1 MSDTPVRYPPIP
13 YGRGNFRSV
22 RLDRCLYVDKT
33 RFIRILEQERFVFFI
48 RPRRFGKTLWLTML
62 NAYYNR
68 TQAKDFDAVFA
79 GTDIGRE
86 PTGNRS
92 RYVVLYLDFSAFK
105 QALPTLEE
113 SFDEHCTLHVDHALR
128 RNRDLFDED
137 AARTILAPPSINGK
151 LQALFLYAIDHDIP
165 LYVLIDE
172 YDNFANTILAHRGAE
187 AYHSFTHGE
196 GFFRNFFGTL
206 KAGTAESGAI
216 ERLFVTGV
224 SPITMDD
231 VTSGFNIGA
240 NVSLRPGF
248 NEVLGFTEA
257 EVRDMLRM
265 YRDRGAIDQDPDAV
279 LDLMREWYDGY
290 RFAEEAGPDIYNT
303 DMVLYYLRESIANGT
318 PPRELIDSNIR
329 IDYGKLRHLL
339 LVNRQASARQRHED
353 ARQEDV
359 PAYVPTGEAE
369 LNGNFD
375 LLRQVVAE
383 ERVDVHIRDS
393 FPLKRLTERESFLS
407 LLHYFGLL
415 SIRAMVEGRPRLGIP
430 NQTVKRLLFGH
441 LREAFEDI
449 GAFTADLYALEQRI
463 HEMAYRGAWRPV
475 FDHLADAVARQTG
488 GARLHRGGEGAAR
501 VPGRL
506 PGDHGAF
513 RVPLRARARRGLC
526 RHLPGAEPGELRGH
540 APRLRGRAQ
549 VRQARRA
556 AGAGDRGG
564 GGGGGDAA
572 PPLPVRRNAGAGVS
586 HGAVH
591 RSGAGVPRLGAGA
604 GGGRRCAAEGK
615 LKASVPSNFR
625 QRPGHGDVAGIS
637 SAEVEDPQAG
647 FGAIVRFAGLD
658 WDGARLARAVA
669 HAAFHRLRAQEEE
682 SGFADKQPTAPSFFR
697 AGVAGSWRSVLSA
710 RQVRALVDTHGT
722 IMERLGY
729 LREAEAFLASRGS
742 AGAPAA

>member
-1 MSDTPVRYPPIP
+1 MERTVSDTPVRYPPIP

-33 RFIRILEQERFVFFI
+33 RFIRTLEQERFVFFI

-62 NAYYNR
+62 NAYYDR
-68 TQAKDFDAVFA
+68 TQAEDFDAVFA

-92 RYVVLYLDFSAFK
+92 RYVTLYFDFSAFK

-279 LDLMREWYDGY
+279 LDLMHEWYDGY

-339 LVNRQASARQRHED
+339 LVNRQASARQRHEG

-415 SIRAMVEGRPRLGIP
+415 SIRATVEGRPRLGIP

-488 GARLHRGGEGAAR
+488 VRDYIAGEKVLQGFLAAYLGTTGHFVFHSER
-501 VPGRL
+501 
-506 PGDHGAF
+506 
-513 RVPLRARARRGLC
+513 
-526 RHLPGAEPGELRGH
+526 EL
-540 APRLRGRAQ
+540 
-549 VRQARRA
+549 
-556 AGAGDRGG
+556 GG
-564 GGGGGDAA
+564 GYADICLAPNLASYVDMRHGYVVELKYVKRGERRERAIEEAAEEAAAQLRRYLSDETLGRGYPTVRFTGLALVFHGWELVRGEAVAA
-572 PPLPVRRNAGAGVS
+572 PLKVS
-586 HGAVH
+586 
-591 RSGAGVPRLGAGA
+591 
-604 GGGRRCAAEGK
+604 
-615 LKASVPSNFR
+615 
-625 QRPGHGDVAGIS
+625 
-637 SAEVEDPQAG
+637 
-647 FGAIVRFAGLD
+647 
-658 WDGARLARAVA
+658 
-669 HAAFHRLRAQEEE
+669 
-682 SGFADKQPTAPSFFR
+682 
-697 AGVAGSWRSVLSA
+697 
-710 RQVRALVDTHGT
+710 
-722 IMERLGY
+722 
-729 LREAEAFLASRGS
+729 
-742 AGAPAA
+742 